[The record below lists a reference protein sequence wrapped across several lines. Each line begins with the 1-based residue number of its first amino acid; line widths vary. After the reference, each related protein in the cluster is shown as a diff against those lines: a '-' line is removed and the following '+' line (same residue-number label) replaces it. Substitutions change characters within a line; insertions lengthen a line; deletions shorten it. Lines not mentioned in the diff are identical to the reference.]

1 MLFSDEE
8 DNDHWSDEDDP
19 YPEVDDEEPESPMPE
34 WNRQRTP
41 PRQQPPPQGRRN
53 TRILVCRCRGLIV
66 VTYTDLDGE
75 IVIVDL
81 TGEES
86 EREHSPGVPAVVQV
100 PAVRVS
106 LRSRPLLI
114 EGHFR

>member
-1 MLFSDEE
+1 MSSDE
-8 DNDHWSDEDDP
+8 DNDHWSDDDDP
-19 YPEVDDEEPESPMPE
+19 YSEFDDEEPESPMPE

-41 PRQQPPPQGRRN
+41 LRQPPPPQGRRN

-86 EREHSPGVPAVVQV
+86 DREHSPGVPAVAPV
-100 PAVRVS
+100 PAVRVLTS
-106 LRSRPLLI
+106 V
-114 EGHFR
+114 